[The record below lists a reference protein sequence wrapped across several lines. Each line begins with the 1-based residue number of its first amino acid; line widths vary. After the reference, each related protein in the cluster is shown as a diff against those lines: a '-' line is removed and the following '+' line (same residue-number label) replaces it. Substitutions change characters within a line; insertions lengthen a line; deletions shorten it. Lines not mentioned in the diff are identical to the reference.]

1 MVKKISFLPEFIP
14 LIKEG
19 TKTVTRRVK
28 KKNTGV
34 YYFTGGRTGK
44 KEGYIKILDCRK
56 VRLVKSFFR
65 PEMFSGSK
73 DGMKMMVG
81 IEVIQEGFNN
91 LEEFI
96 ECWNKLVGKRYRFPF
111 PVTPFDLDPEVYRIE
126 FIYLGEDYEQDTMAR
141 LLV

>member
-44 KEGYIKILDCRK
+44 KEGYIRIVEARELG
-56 VRLVKSFFR
+56 LF
-65 PEMFSGSK
+65 
-73 DGMKMMVG
+73 
-81 IEVIQEGFNN
+81 EGFFKTPKTQKAMIDEIRAEGC
-91 LEEFI
+91 LDLWEFI
-96 ECWNKLVGKRYRFPF
+96 EIWNKLAPRRYRWPN
-111 PVTPFDLDPEVYRIE
+111 PPMDNPIEPKIWRIK
-126 FIYLGEDYEQDTMAR
+126 FKYIGEDYEQDTMAR